1 LALTTIQIAL
11 GSFVVVNM
19 LRARPWIDVVPA
31 RERDAREKFE
41 EIFELHYK
49 RVYRLIYRMVRHEG
63 DAADLTQETFVR
75 IHRAL
80 PKLREEGASSAW
92 VSRIATNVCV
102 DFVRRRR
109 RTAGAYSLDARP
121 GEVGS
126 LPESRLPH
134 DCTVDPANVLDDHER
149 VRAVRSAIDQ
159 LPTSYR
165 TVILLH
171 HIAGMRVDDVAETL
185 GVPAGTVKSRLS
197 RAREAL
203 RLRLAPS
210 IP

>member
-1 LALTTIQIAL
+1 M
-11 GSFVVVNM
+11 VNM
-19 LRARPWIDVVPA
+19 LRARPWIDVAPA

-41 EIFELHYK
+41 AIFELHYR

-75 IHRAL
+75 IYRAL
-80 PKLREEGASSAW
+80 PRLREEGASSAW

-109 RTAGAYSLDARP
+109 KTSAAYSLDARP
-121 GEVGS
+121 GEVGA
-126 LPESRLPH
+126 LPETRLPD
-134 DCTVDPANVLDDHER
+134 DCTVDPAKVVHDREWA
-149 VRAVRSAIDQ
+149 RAVRSAIDH

-197 RAREAL
+197 RAREVL
-203 RLRLAPS
+203 RRRLAPLVV
-210 IP
+210 